1 MILKVIA
8 RYQMKYNKGHT
19 TVFDDDGYF
28 YEEGEEEEDKML
40 HANGPERS
48 IEEFSTISKE
58 DEIPNFAY
66 SIRMQPI
73 TEKTA

>member
-1 MILKVIA
+1 
-8 RYQMKYNKGHT
+8 MKYNKGHT

-28 YEEGEEEEDKML
+28 YKEGEEEEEKML